1 MNHLSFDLIASLQVA
16 REGWGQLGL
25 LFWAIPLMVFGS
37 FFRVANESDNTWG
50 MIALS
55 TTMSRSFMFG
65 LPRVLECVSVR
76 SGHWWESRS
85 LAFKSL
91 SCLTARSYA

>member
-55 TTMSRSFMFG
+55 LIGAVFIG
-65 LPRVLECVSVR
+65 GWGQSVQR
-76 SGHWWESRS
+76 AALDYCQNR
-85 LAFKSL
+85 
-91 SCLTARSYA
+91 